1 MQGVLVGDDTDEEQ
15 HQGRSHQVQ
24 RRTADGLVRPQI
36 YGGKAQQQGEN
47 GAEYG
52 RHQHSQQLK
61 ALQSHPVAG
70 SLGRVVDVVGLHD
83 VHEQH
88 ADKRTQDHNTFQRQV
103 DDTAALSEHAGQRH
117 DHQGNGVDHGLLDQK
132 CHACSPPSS
141 GCSGTCGASFIGMSG
156 MSSGGASSGCVSASA
171 GISAVVVLLAST
183 TSFFSVRSASSG

>member
-1 MQGVLVGDDTDEEQ
+1 MQEGIAQEAQVVRFCVAQSGLLDHEPAGRIAGGHLQGVLVGDDTDEEQ

-70 SLGRVVDVVGLHD
+70 SLGRVVDMVGLHD

-88 ADKRTQDHNTFQRQV
+88 ADKRT
-103 DDTAALSEHAGQRH
+103 
-117 DHQGNGVDHGLLDQK
+117 
-132 CHACSPPSS
+132 
-141 GCSGTCGASFIGMSG
+141 
-156 MSSGGASSGCVSASA
+156 
-171 GISAVVVLLAST
+171 
-183 TSFFSVRSASSG
+183 